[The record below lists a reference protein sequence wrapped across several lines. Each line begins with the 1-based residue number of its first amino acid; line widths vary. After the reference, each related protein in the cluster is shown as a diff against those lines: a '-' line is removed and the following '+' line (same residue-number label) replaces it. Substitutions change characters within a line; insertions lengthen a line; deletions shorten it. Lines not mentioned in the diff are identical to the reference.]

1 MNMRKRVAWRELLD
15 SVIQVR
21 TERER
26 IAAQIGVAP
35 VTLTRWASGE
45 TSPRSQN
52 LHHLVQA
59 IPDQH
64 RAAFQA
70 SIEEDLPSHSFDEP
84 IRDESELEIPFQL
97 VSRIL
102 ATRATDPP
110 HQVSW
115 VIFHQILQHV
125 LLQLAPDRLGM
136 KITIVECMPPK
147 DDGTICSL
155 REGIGLGTAPWRENV
170 EEHGL
175 FLGAETLAGHAVTT
189 TRFCQVPDMRVNPT
203 SLPYYRIDHEIS
215 SAACPIMWQGRVA
228 GCVLFSS
235 TQVAAFLAQELKV
248 LLEAYANL
256 IALALAEKDFYSV
269 DLIRLHVMP
278 PPDVQQQYLATFR
291 QRVVTLMKESASTG
305 QVLTSKQAEQQAW
318 QQIETLLLDHCKH
331 NNPSLCNTER

>member
-1 MNMRKRVAWRELLD
+1 MRKRVVWRELLD

-26 IAAQIGVAP
+26 IAAEIGVAP

-52 LHHLVQA
+52 LHHLVQV

-84 IRDESELEIPFQL
+84 IRDNLELEIPFQL

-115 VIFHQILQHV
+115 VIFHQVLQHA
-125 LLQLAPDRLGM
+125 LLQLAPDHSGM
-136 KITIVECMPPK
+136 KITIVECMPPR
-147 DDGTICSL
+147 DNDAICSL
-155 REGIGLGTAPWRENV
+155 REGIGSGTSPWQENV

-189 TRFCQVPDMRVNPT
+189 ARFCQVPDMRVNPT

-228 GCVLFSS
+228 GCLLFSS
-235 TQVAAFLAQELKV
+235 TQVGAFLAQEQKV

-256 IALALAEKDFYSV
+256 LALAFAEKDFYPV

-278 PPDVQQQYLATFR
+278 PPDTQQQYLASFR
-291 QRVVTLMKESASTG
+291 RRVVVLMKESAFTG
-305 QVLTSKQAEQQAW
+305 QVLTSKQAEKIAW
-318 QQIETLLLDHCKH
+318 QQIETLLLDHYKH
-331 NNPSLCNTER
+331 DGKSPCNTER

>member
-1 MNMRKRVAWRELLD
+1 MNMRKRAVWRELLD

-26 IAAQIGVAP
+26 IAAQISVAP

-45 TSPRSQN
+45 TSPRLQN
-52 LHHLVQA
+52 LHSLVQA
-59 IPDQH
+59 IPDQY

-84 IRDESELEIPFQL
+84 LRDEEEPEIPFQL

-102 ATRATDPP
+102 TTRATDPP
-110 HQVSW
+110 HHVSW
-115 VIFHQILQHV
+115 VILHQILQHA
-125 LLQLAPDRLGM
+125 LLQLAPNRSGM
-136 KITIVECMPPK
+136 KITIVECMHPK

-155 REGIGLGTAPWRENV
+155 REGMGLGTPPWQENV

-175 FLGAETLAGHAVTT
+175 FQGAETLAGYAVTT
-189 TRFCQVPDMRVNPT
+189 ARFCQVPDMSVNPT
-203 SLPYYRIDHEIS
+203 SLPYYRMDYEMS

-235 TQVAAFLAQELKV
+235 TQVGAFQTLELHT
-248 LLEAYANL
+248 LLQAYANL
-256 IALALAEKDFYSV
+256 VALAFAEKDFSSV

-278 PPDVQQQYLATFR
+278 PPDVQQQYLASFR
-291 QRVVTLMKESASTG
+291 RRVAALMKESASMG
-305 QVLTSKQAEQQAW
+305 QVLTSKQAEEIAW
-318 QQIETLLLDHCKH
+318 QQIETLLLDHRKH
-331 NNPSLCNTER
+331 GDSSPYNTER

>member
-1 MNMRKRVAWRELLD
+1 MNMRKRVVWRELLD

-26 IAAQIGVAP
+26 IAAQISVAP

-45 TSPRSQN
+45 TSPRLQN
-52 LHHLVQA
+52 LHLLVQA

-84 IRDESELEIPFQL
+84 LRDDAELEIPFQL

-110 HQVSW
+110 HHVCW
-115 VIFHQILQHV
+115 VILHQILQHA
-125 LLQLAPDRLGM
+125 LLQLAPHRLGM
-136 KITIVECMPPK
+136 KITIVECMLPRDHGP
-147 DDGTICSL
+147 ICSL
-155 REGIGLGTAPWRENV
+155 RQGMGLGTPPWQENV
-170 EEHGL
+170 EEHRL
-175 FLGAETLAGHAVTT
+175 FLGAETLAGYAVTT
-189 TRFCQVPDMRVNPT
+189 ARFCQVPDMSVNPT
-203 SLPYYRIDHEIS
+203 SLPYSRIDYEMS

-235 TQVAAFLAQELKV
+235 TQVGAFQAPELHA
-248 LLEAYANL
+248 LLQAYANL
-256 IALALAEKDFYSV
+256 VALAFAEKDFSSV

-278 PPDVQQQYLATFR
+278 PPDVQQQYLASFR
-291 QRVVTLMKESASTG
+291 QRVVALMKESASLG
-305 QVLTSKQAEQQAW
+305 QVLTSQQAEQIAW
-318 QQIETLLLDHCKH
+318 QQIETLLLDHCKYGEE
-331 NNPSLCNTER
+331 SLSQTER